1 MFSFTQ
7 LIKIFLFHLKIMFLN
22 LDVFS
27 RCTVHMQS
35 LSLHMHIKYTA
46 SLLATHLQLYDFYY
60 LALCIYIYIYGFFS
74 NVSGLLPQYKCIQIP
89 MSSKFFSHM
98 PSEFLFSM
106 IS

>member
-60 LALCIYIYIYGFFS
+60 LALCIYIYMAFLVMSLAYYLSTNAFKFQCHQSFFLTCLQS
-74 NVSGLLPQYKCIQIP
+74 FYLV
-89 MSSKFFSHM
+89 
-98 PSEFLFSM
+98 
-106 IS
+106 